1 MVFGPVLSVPGSN
14 VKKPHGINREAFSFR
29 CALSRRERGDTL
41 EDESKMQSKISTT
54 QLDLF
59 NESALPE
66 AVTLHAD
73 RPGFFSLLVKPAAST
88 PRQTSYRVDVLPQV
102 LAALDPDIDSYMS
115 QATFFRPNRR
125 LVNLW
130 HLPLCF
136 VDLDTYKTAYGKL
149 HQEPLSLA
157 VRQRLADVGVPPASL
172 VIHSGR
178 GVYLKWLLKS
188 PLPQAALPRWNAVQ
202 RELVSRLADFGSDP
216 KARDASRVLRL
227 VSTCNTK
234 QPDPELRK
242 VRVLWV
248 EEADGEPLLHDFERL
263 AEAVL
268 PFTRKEAAAI
278 EADKPSGRV
287 IQFKRGGESALELRR
302 FSFETLHWDRVTDMR
317 KLRQL
322 RGPIA
327 EGGRETFV
335 FLMLNE
341 LAQSGQVNTH
351 NFQYETVALARECDS
366 FVDGSDWS
374 RSTFSTL
381 YRRVKEHVAGQYGR
395 GQGLYK
401 YQNQTL
407 IEQLEITPD
416 EERHMKTLISTT
428 EKYRRKNER
437 RNEAR
442 GYQSKRVDRAKKIV
456 ELHRAGLSL
465 RQISV
470 VVGCGLATVSG
481 NCGSRWL
488 SLLDQW
494 VNREV
499 MEWLQDGKTVF
510 WRRMEGGCLW
520 MKSHRG
526 LRRWKVL
533 NWMPRWLTCWRSHLK
548 NSDT

>member
-1 MVFGPVLSVPGSN
+1 
-14 VKKPHGINREAFSFR
+14 
-29 CALSRRERGDTL
+29 
-41 EDESKMQSKISTT
+41 MQSKISTT
-54 QLDLF
+54 QLELF

-88 PRQTSYRVDVLPQV
+88 PRQSSYRVDVLPQV

-149 HQEPLSLA
+149 HEEPLSLA
-157 VRQRLADVGVPPASL
+157 VRQRLADEGIPPASL

-248 EEADGEPLLHDFERL
+248 EEADGAPLLHDFERM

-268 PFTRKEAAAI
+268 PFTRKEAEAI
-278 EADKPSGRV
+278 EADKPVGRV
-287 IQFKRGGESALELRR
+287 IQFKGGGEVEQQARR

-322 RGPIA
+322 RGSIA

-341 LAQSGQVNTH
+341 LAKSGQVNAH
-351 NFQYETVALARECDS
+351 NFQYETVALARECES
-366 FVDGSDWS
+366 FVKDSDWS

-381 YRRVKEHVAGQYGR
+381 YRRVKEHMAGQYGR

-442 GYQSKRVDRAKKIV
+442 GYQSKRVERAKKIV
-456 ELHRAGLSL
+456 KLRRLGLSL
-465 RQISV
+465 RQIAV
-470 VVGCGLATVSG
+470 VVGCTH
-481 NCGSRWL
+481 
-488 SLLDQW
+488 
-494 VNREV
+494 
-499 MEWLQDGKTVF
+499 KTVAN
-510 WRRMEGGCLW
+510 E
-520 MKSHRG
+520 
-526 LRRWKVL
+526 LRQPLVIAIES
-533 NWMPRWLTCWRSHLK
+533 MA
-548 NSDT
+548 